1 MLPVAPSRTASS
13 CTPLVRG
20 FHRLFALSHRGSWAC
35 RPAVVLFVL
44 QKQKPQNISH
54 TQFDCGIRWELIVF
68 HASSMTLKSQFSRKP
83 HTAHVAWR
91 IMAKPLAFSFFSSIC
106 CDFGEEVN
114 LIFWL

>member
-1 MLPVAPSRTASS
+1 MLPMAPSRTASS
-13 CTPLVRG
+13 HTPFEVFIAYLPCLIAV
-20 FHRLFALSHRGSWAC
+20 SWAG
-35 RPAVVLFVL
+35 RAAIVLFVL